1 MLREAPLAR
10 RLVPYFFV
18 LLVLAPPS
26 LCQAKF
32 DAGLLAGMRAR
43 SIGPA
48 GMSGRIVAIAGVP
61 KDENIIYLGT
71 ATGGLWKSV
80 NGGLNFEPVFDDQ
93 PVASIGAIALEP
105 GNPDVVW
112 VGTGEANPRNSASVG
127 NGIYKSLDGGRSWQ
141 HLGLDRSEHIRRIV
155 IDPRDPDRVYV
166 ACLGPAW
173 SDGGDRGLY
182 RTTDGGKSWKK
193 ILGANDRTGC
203 TELVMDPSNPNKLFA
218 ALWEYRRWPWFFESG
233 GKGSGLFVS
242 YDAGDS
248 WQQLGEED
256 GLPAGELGRIAMA
269 FSPSNPEIV
278 YALVEAKDNVFLR
291 SGDGGHSFKTTSK
304 GDKIGNR
311 PFYFSDIHVD
321 PIWPNRVYSLWSQVS
336 VSMDS
341 GKSFQVLVSWG
352 KAHPDHHALWI
363 DPQNP
368 RRLILGNDGGVYLS
382 QDRGQSWRFVSNL
395 PLAQYY
401 HIAVD
406 DDQPFHVY
414 GGMQDNG
421 SWRGPN
427 TVWEN
432 GGIRNYHWEEVGYG
446 DGFDT
451 RPYPKDSMI
460 GYSMSQE
467 GYLIRWNLHTGE
479 RKSIRP
485 APPSDE
491 KLRFNWNAG
500 FSLDPFDVDT
510 IYLGSQY
517 LHKSSDRGE
526 HWTIISPDLTTNNP
540 DWQKQ
545 DESGGLTPDVTG
557 AENFTSI
564 VAIEPSPLEQ
574 GVIWVGTDDGRLQ
587 LTRDGGEHWE
597 SLERHAKGVP
607 DNTWIPC
614 IYASTHEPG
623 TAFVVFEDHRRG
635 NWTPYLFRVEDYG
648 KHWKNLATDEI
659 WGYCLSVVQ
668 DPVDPQLLFLGTEF
682 GLYFSL
688 DGGDHWMKW
697 KHGIPTVSV
706 MGLAIQARENALVV
720 GTHGRSAYVI
730 DDIRP
735 LRTMSESLLEEPLHL
750 FAVPDAIQYQVKQAG
765 ASRFPGDGE
774 FRGKSRPRGA
784 MITVTLHDEDLPYP
798 DEKVEKAHKQAEQE
812 DDLKADDENAASGE
826 AEAKEPEK
834 LRLTVRNA
842 RGERVRHFEK
852 EVKQGVNRINWS
864 LDSDAFEKIPG
875 RKNEE
880 EESEGKGGGPQV
892 MPGSYSITLEYK
904 DAEAKGEVKVVPDPR
919 IQISESD
926 RQEAWSTQERLG
938 HLQETIAEAVKRIHA
953 ADKDC
958 SFVLAKIARLK
969 AEAKSKEG
977 AAADANPDSTRWQ
990 DLKKQAQDLQKGLK
1004 DLEERLRGPLKPKG
1018 YIGGEWPARRMDRA
1032 RWLLGPSWQK
1042 PTEAGLRYL
1051 QLAEEH
1057 TRPVLEDLNHFF
1069 EKEVPAFKMAVDASG
1084 LTLFPQQSP
1093 IELSPEGSGARE

>member
-1 MLREAPLAR
+1 MLREAPRVR
-10 RLVPYFFV
+10 RLTLYFLFALA
-18 LLVLAPPS
+18 LLALAPPS
-26 LCQAKF
+26 LCRARF
-32 DAGLLAGMRAR
+32 DPGLLAGMKAR

-48 GMSGRIVAIAGVP
+48 GMSGRIVAIASVP
-61 KDENIIYLGT
+61 QDENLIYLGT

-93 PVASIGAIALEP
+93 AVASIGAIALEP

-112 VGTGEANPRNSASVG
+112 VGTGESNPRNSASVG
-127 NGIYKSLDGGRSWQ
+127 DGVYKSLDGGRTWH
-141 HLGLDRSEHIRRIV
+141 HLGLEKSEHIRRIV

-166 ACLGPAW
+166 ASLGPAW

-248 WQQLGEED
+248 WEQLSEED

-269 FSPSNPEIV
+269 FSPSDPKIL
-278 YALVEAKDNVFLR
+278 YALVEAEDNVLLR
-291 SGDGGHSFKTTSK
+291 SEDGGHSFKLASK
-304 GDKIGNR
+304 GDNIGNR

-321 PIWPNRVYSLWSQVS
+321 PAWPNRVYSLWSQVS

-341 GKSFQVLVSWG
+341 GKSFQVLVSWS
-352 KAHPDHHALWI
+352 KAHPDHHAMWI
-363 DPQNP
+363 DPKNP

-406 DDQPFHVY
+406 DDQPYHVY

-432 GGIRNYHWEEVGYG
+432 GGIRNYQWEEVGYG

-451 RPYPKDSMI
+451 RPYPRDSMV

-500 FSLDPFDVDT
+500 FSLDPFDSDT

-526 HWTIISPDLTTNNP
+526 HWTIISPDLTSNNP
-540 DWQKQ
+540 DWQNQ

-557 AENFTSI
+557 AENFTTI
-564 VAIEPSPLEQ
+564 VAIEPSPLKK

-587 LTRDGGEHWE
+587 LTRDGGDHWE
-597 SLERHAKGVP
+597 SLEGHAKGVP

-623 TAFVVFEDHRRG
+623 TAFVLFEDHRRG
-635 NWTPYLFRVEDYG
+635 NWTPYVYRVDDYG
-648 KHWKNLATDEI
+648 KHWRNLATDDI
-659 WGYCLSVVQ
+659 RGYCLSVVQ

-688 DGGDHWMKW
+688 DGGEHWMKW
-697 KHGIPTVSV
+697 THGIPTVSV
-706 MGLAIQARENALVV
+706 MGLAIQTRENDLVV

-735 LRTMSESLLEEPLHL
+735 LRTMSESLLQEPLHL
-750 FAVPDAIQYQVKQAG
+750 FSIPSAVEYQVKQAG

-774 FRGKSRPRGA
+774 FRGKSQARGA
-784 MITVTLHDEDLPYP
+784 MITVAVHDAELPYP
-798 DEKVEKAHKQAEQE
+798 DEKVEKQRKKKES
-812 DDLKADDENAASGE
+812 DADDTE
-826 AEAKEPEK
+826 AEKPEK
-834 LRLTVRNA
+834 LQVTVRNA
-842 RGERVRHFEK
+842 RGERVRHFK
-852 EVKQGVNRINWS
+852 REVKQGVNRIVWS
-864 LDSDAFEKIPG
+864 LDSDAFKKIPG
-875 RKNEE
+875 NKSEEE
-880 EESEGKGGGPQV
+880 EESDVKGGGPQV
-892 MPGSYSITLEYK
+892 MPGTYTVTLSYK
-904 DAEAKGEVKVVPDPR
+904 DSKVEGELRVLPDPR
-919 IQISESD
+919 IPIGEKD

-938 HLQETIAEAVKRIHA
+938 HLQETIAEAVERIHA

-958 SFVLAKIARLK
+958 DFVLAKIARLK
-969 AEAKSKEG
+969 SEAKSQENES
-977 AAADANPDSTRWQ
+977 ADAGVDSTRWQ
-990 DLKKQAQDLQKGLK
+990 DLKKKTEDLQKGLK
-1004 DLEERLRGPLKPKG
+1004 GLEERLRGPLKPKG
-1018 YIGGEWPARRMDRA
+1018 YIGGEWPSRRMDRA

-1051 QLAEEH
+1051 QLAEDD
-1057 TRPVLEDLNHFF
+1057 TRPVLDDLNHFF
-1069 EKEVPAFKMAVDASG
+1069 ENEVAAFRTEVASSG
-1084 LTLFPQQSP
+1084 LTLFPERDP
-1093 IELSPEGSGARE
+1093 IELSPEGSGAKE